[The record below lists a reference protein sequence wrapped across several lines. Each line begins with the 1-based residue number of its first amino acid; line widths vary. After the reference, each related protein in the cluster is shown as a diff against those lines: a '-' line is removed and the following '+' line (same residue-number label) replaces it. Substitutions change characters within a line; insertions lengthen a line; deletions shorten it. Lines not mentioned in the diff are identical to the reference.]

1 VSPAIRRFA
10 LPLALLV
17 IGLPVGVILVVSMQH
32 DPVPQE
38 ASQAFRPISGAVV
51 PRAER
56 HAQPRWEQV
65 GAFSGAGAADKA
77 FSIASGAVQ
86 WRAGW
91 RCASGVVELRLGR
104 NRPVSKRC
112 PGSGTQSSTGTG
124 PGLLRVRAAAPWRV
138 VVDQQVS
145 TSLEEPPLAGMTQ
158 GSLLARGRA
167 HGIQKQG
174 EGTVS
179 LYRLGDGRLAVRFAR
194 FYTSPSLGLELWLSR
209 AKDPRSTLAVRKA
222 DYVNAGPVRST
233 YGNFNQ
239 VLPKGVAAEAIDSV
253 VIWCPTVTIAFSAA
267 PLTKP

>member
-1 VSPAIRRFA
+1 MSAALRRFA

-17 IGLPVGVILVVSMQH
+17 IGLPVGIGVVMAMGS

-38 ASQAFRPISGAVV
+38 APDAFRQISGAAV

-56 HAQPRWEQV
+56 HAQPRWERV
-65 GAFSGAGAADKA
+65 GTFTGSAASEKP
-77 FSIASGAVQ
+77 FSIAKGAIQ

-91 RCASGVVELRLGR
+91 ECGSGEIKLSLGR
-104 NRPVSKRC
+104 RPSIDKRC
-112 PGSGTQSSTGTG
+112 PDSGTQTSTGTG
-124 PGLLRVRAAAPWRV
+124 SGMVRVNATAPWRV

-145 TSLEEPPLAGMTQ
+145 TSLEEPPLAGMTE
-158 GSLLARGRA
+158 GALVARGRA

-179 LYRLGDGRLAVRFAR
+179 LYRLADGRLALRFAD
-194 FYTSPSLGLELWLSR
+194 FYTSPSFGLELWLSR
-209 AKDPRSTLAVRKA
+209 AGDPRSTLAVRDA
-222 DYVNAGPVRST
+222 DHVNAGPVRAT

-239 VLPKGVAAEAIDSV
+239 VLPKGAAADRIDSV

-267 PLTKP
+267 PLTKR